1 MALTVTG
8 IVLMIIASLLY
19 YVTVQEIRQIKTTIN
34 TINNTHDTQN
44 INLDRA
50 WKKICLLENE
60 IVRNKQFAEHLSWQ
74 TFNDVNELKILAG
87 NAARN
92 ADEAL
97 EKVNEM
103 SFGDDYI
110 PKHGKEHE

>member
-1 MALTVTG
+1 MVLTITG

-97 EKVNEM
+97 KKVNGM
-103 SFGDDYI
+103 NFGDYI
-110 PKHGKEHE
+110 TKHGKDEHE